1 MWLPFRNPGC
11 HTQAQSL
18 DEVAKRIREA
28 IELCLEVEGT
38 PKQDLE
44 FRRNPAHYDRGMSR
58 APRVTGTDIIVAL
71 SKIGFQVVRVRGS
84 HHFLSPRGWAKRPLC
99 LCGAWPIIGR
109 RANSGFCQLASP
121 AFTIGAAPLAKR
133 SDRTD
138 DAVASFQPTVRV
150 F

>member
-1 MWLPFRNPGC
+1 MSSRGVYNADEDITWCSGNLTSSSSVTRKAFMWLPFRNPGC

-109 RANSGFCQLASP
+109 RAN
-121 AFTIGAAPLAKR
+121 
-133 SDRTD
+133 
-138 DAVASFQPTVRV
+138 
-150 F
+150 